1 LAGTVCAIGAGE
13 IFGTSGEED
22 SAMLATIFVRI
33 PLALVPLLP
42 LPDSPRDCRLEVLT
56 PQALEERTLDEF
68 HGRVSAYVMVHRYL
82 ARSLAPVHMFV
93 DEEATLV
100 NEELRTALVAAYP
113 QAGPGRIFTPA
124 VGELLRTRID
134 HALRYGVVHRPMT
147 GYERLWGEPAPMVN
161 QAFPPVLESAYW
173 PALAQVLPVI
183 PEELEYLFWGR
194 DLVLVD
200 VDANLV
206 IDVLRV
212 ALPESVRPGVVF
224 E

>member
-1 LAGTVCAIGAGE
+1 
-13 IFGTSGEED
+13 
-22 SAMLATIFVRI
+22 MLATIFVRV

-42 LPDSPRDCRLEVLT
+42 LPDTPRDCQLEVLT

-100 NEELRTALVAAYP
+100 NQELRTALVAAYP
-113 QAGPGRIFTPA
+113 QAKPGRVFTPA

-134 HALRYGVVHRPMT
+134 HALRDGVVHGPMT
-147 GYERLWGEPAPMVN
+147 GYEPLWGEPPPMVN
-161 QAFPPVLESAYW
+161 EAFPPVLGSGYW
-173 PALAQVLPVI
+173 PALAQVMPVI
-183 PEELEYLFWGR
+183 PVELEYLFWGR

-206 IDVLRV
+206 IDVLRD
-212 ALPESVRPGVVF
+212 ALPESVRPGAVF